1 MATDDGWL
9 GRRLA
14 STEEV
19 VARMT
24 DPKLSSCLH
33 NPALERQ
40 RTTARA
46 GMMMKVKRAANSG
59 GGALCEVHGTHP
71 RCNKASSSAPPGREM
86 VTCSCVLPLVV
97 QESPAHKNK
106 GPNKNDKKCR
116 I

>member
-46 GMMMKVKRAANSG
+46 GEMKVKRAANFG
-59 GGALCEVHGTHP
+59 GGLCVRCMAHP
-71 RCNKASSSAPPGREM
+71 PAATRRAP
-86 VTCSCVLPLVV
+86 LPH
-97 QESPAHKNK
+97 QDERWSPAVAFSLWWFKNPRPQEQGSQQK
-106 GPNKNDKKCR
+106 
-116 I
+116 